1 MCLDVIEM
9 VLLNAKIK
17 KRRLEINMI
26 FRYILFLYAHLI
38 DNQPLY
44 LL

>member
-26 FRYILFLYAHLI
+26 FRYILF
-38 DNQPLY
+38 
-44 LL
+44 